1 MTRLA
6 ARGHTAAERDL
17 LAAQGAKH
25 DPLDFRRLYDDSM
38 RAGLIDSHLKQLA
51 DEHDRWIKA
60 EKDRAET
67 LADTARRWLG
77 DLPRCKGE
85 SCQQSR
91 QPCTEGCNQ
100 VDTAGM
106 PADAPPVVELGPI
119 REMACYEPADEPPQG
134 WFMRLV
140 RWFKG

>member
-1 MTRLA
+1 MSRLA

-38 RAGLIDSHLKQLA
+38 RDGLIDSHLKKLA
-51 DEHDRWIKA
+51 EEHDRWIA
-60 EKDRAET
+60 EEKKRSEMLAEC
-67 LADTARRWLG
+67 ARRWLG
-77 DLPRCKGE
+77 ELPSCKGE
-85 SCQQSR
+85 SCKQGDA
-91 QPCTEGCNQ
+91 PCTEGCNR
-100 VDTAGM
+100 VDTAAM

-119 REMACYEPADEPPQG
+119 REMAVYEPADEPRLS